1 MGLAAAVLYVS
12 YLNNNINNSV
22 HNKNIESSKNKRSQA
37 SFSQAEGIT
46 DVTLRNTIKDLKN
59 RLLLLN

>member
-22 HNKNIESSKNKRSQA
+22 HNKNIESRKNKRSQA
-37 SFSQAEGIT
+37 FFF
-46 DVTLRNTIKDLKN
+46 DKN
-59 RLLLLN
+59 K

>member
-1 MGLAAAVLYVS
+1 MVLIIRAMKVED
-12 YLNNNINNSV
+12 LT
-22 HNKNIESSKNKRSQA
+22 
-37 SFSQAEGIT
+37 SFSQAAGIT